1 MLSRSE
7 IDRPADPQAA
17 PPDKAAGLY
26 VHWPF
31 CESKCPYCDFNSH
44 LAGAVEGDIW
54 KQALLAELDWMLARA
69 GDLIS
74 RQQPFATV
82 FFGGGTPSLMPPDII
97 EALLERLARQGL
109 LASDAEITAEAN
121 PGSADRAQLT
131 AMRAAG
137 INRLSLGLQALQ
149 PEGLAQLGRKHSVAD
164 GWAALEAAQKLF
176 GAVSAD
182 LIYGWRGQ
190 SLAGWRADLDRIG
203 QLGLT
208 HLSAYQLTIEP
219 GTVFATR
226 TRQGEKLAADDDLMA
241 DFYELTGACLAA
253 AGLPAYEISNHAA
266 AGAECRHNLTYWRC
280 GDWLGIGPGAVGRI
294 SQAGQRREMKT
305 RRSPQGWLDAV
316 ARHGHGLDSQN
327 IQEPQE
333 DLSERL
339 MMGLRLA
346 EGVLLSRQE
355 RAQLDQPQ
363 LAGFIA
369 EGWLHESN
377 GRLIASQAGWLRLD
391 HLLAR
396 LLP

>member
-1 MLSRSE
+1 MLSGAE
-7 IDRPADPQAA
+7 LNRPAGQQAA
-17 PPDKAAGLY
+17 CTDRKPGLY

-44 LAGAVEGDIW
+44 LAGALDSELW
-54 KQALLAELDWMLARA
+54 KRALLAELDWMLARA
-69 GDLIS
+69 ETLIS

-97 EALLERLARQGL
+97 AALLGRLDQQGL
-109 LASDAEITAEAN
+109 LASGAEITAEAN
-121 PGSADRAQLT
+121 PGSADRAQLA
-131 AMRAAG
+131 AMQAAG

-149 PEGLAQLGRKHSVAD
+149 PEGLTQLGRIHSVAD

-190 SLAGWRADLDRIG
+190 SLAGWQDDLARIG

-226 TRQGEKLAADDDLMA
+226 TRQGEVLAAEDDLMA
-241 DFYELTGACLAA
+241 DFYELTQACLAA

-266 AGAECRHNLTYWRC
+266 AGAECRHNLNYWRC

-294 SQAGQRREMKT
+294 SLAGQRLEMKT

-316 ARHGHGLDSQN
+316 ARHGHGLDTQT
-327 IQEPQE
+327 IQQPEE
-333 DLSERL
+333 DLTERL

-346 EGVLLSRQE
+346 EGVQLSPQQA
-355 RAQLDQPQ
+355 AQLDQQQ
-363 LAGFIA
+363 LASFLT
-369 EGWLHESN
+369 EGWLTEAA
-377 GRLIASQAGWLRLD
+377 GQLTASQAGWLRLD

>member
-1 MLSRSE
+1 MLSNAE
-7 IDRPADPQAA
+7 IDRPADQQASQ
-17 PPDKAAGLY
+17 PVNKPGLY

-44 LAGAVEGDIW
+44 LGGAVDSDLWE
-54 KQALLAELDWMLARA
+54 QALLAELDWMLARA

-82 FFGGGTPSLMPPDII
+82 FFGGGTPSLMPPAII
-97 EALLERLARQGL
+97 AALLERLDRQGL

-121 PGSADRAQLT
+121 PGSADRAQLA
-131 AMRAAG
+131 AMQAAG

-164 GWAALEAAQKLF
+164 GWAALETAQKLF

-190 SLAGWRADLDRIG
+190 SLAGWQADLERIC

-226 TRQGEKLAADDDLMA
+226 TKQGEKLAAEDDLMA

-253 AGLPAYEISNHAA
+253 AGLPAYEISNHGA
-266 AGAECRHNLTYWRC
+266 AGAECRHNLNYWRC

-294 SQAGQRREMKT
+294 GQAGQRLEMKT

-316 ARHGHGLDSQN
+316 ARQGHGLDTQTV
-327 IQEPQE
+327 QGHEE
-333 DLSERL
+333 DMSEKL

-346 EGVLLSRQE
+346 EGVQLSQQE
-355 RAQLDQPQ
+355 VGQLDQQQ
-363 LAGFIA
+363 LADFIA
-369 EGWLHESN
+369 EGWLSETG
-377 GRLIASQAGWLRLD
+377 GRLTASQAGWLRLD
-391 HLLAR
+391 YLLAR